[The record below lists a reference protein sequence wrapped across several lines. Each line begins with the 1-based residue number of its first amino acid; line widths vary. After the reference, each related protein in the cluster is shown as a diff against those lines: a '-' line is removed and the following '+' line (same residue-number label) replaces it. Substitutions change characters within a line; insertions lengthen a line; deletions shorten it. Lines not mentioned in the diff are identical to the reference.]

1 MRVKE
6 YHVMSSVILET
17 AKLDKAVNELWWI
30 GIIEATLTLFFGISA
45 IFWPGITLVV
55 LVYLFSAFILG
66 FGIIQ
71 LVVGLM
77 SIRRRSSWWV
87 TVLLGAVTIGVGVY
101 LVRTPDISF
110 ATFILLVGFVLIVR
124 GLLDIMRA
132 FTDRATTRDSVYRT
146 FLTLVG
152 AAGIVAGI
160 LILLQPVAGGVAF
173 VWILGLYAFI
183 IGTLEIVAAF
193 ELRAALNEPETI
205 DTALAPA
212 KEEPSETPPKR
223 NNRRRSGGARA
234 NA

>member
-1 MRVKE
+1 
-6 YHVMSSVILET
+6 MSSEILT
-17 AKLDKAVNELWWI
+17 AAASDRAVNELWWI

-45 IFWPGITLVV
+45 IFWPGLTLVA
-55 LVYLFSAFILG
+55 LVYLFSAFIMG

-71 LVVGLM
+71 IVAGLM

-87 TVLLGAVTIGVGVY
+87 TVLLGVVTIGVGIY
-101 LVRTPDISF
+101 LVRNPDVSF

-132 FTDRATTRDSVYRT
+132 FTDRATTRDTVHRT

-152 AAGIVAGI
+152 VAGIVAGI

-173 VWILGLYAFI
+173 VWILGLYALI
-183 IGTLEIVAAF
+183 VGTVGIGAAL
-193 ELRAALNEPETI
+193 ELRAALDEPVTI

-212 KEEPSETPPKR
+212 KEESSETPPKR
-223 NNRRRSGGARA
+223 SGRRRSGGARA
-234 NA
+234 SA